1 MPFQVEAA
9 EATGKSTLGIATV
22 QNVAGS
28 HASLLAPQRLVL
40 AAAATGLD
48 GREGEIALDSFD
60 SARPKHVVYPIRSG
74 ALIVV
79 ILGTDEADFKV
90 KAKH

>member
-48 GREGEIALDSFD
+48 GREGEIAL
-60 SARPKHVVYPIRSG
+60 AAVPPVAITLALLAVV
-74 ALIVV
+74 ALV
-79 ILGTDEADFKV
+79 AP
-90 KAKH
+90 